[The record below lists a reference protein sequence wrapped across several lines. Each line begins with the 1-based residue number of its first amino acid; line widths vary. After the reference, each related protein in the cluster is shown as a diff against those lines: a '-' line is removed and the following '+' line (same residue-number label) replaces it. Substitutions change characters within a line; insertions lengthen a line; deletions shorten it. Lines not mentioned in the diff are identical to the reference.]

1 MMTPDKEFL
10 GRNRACRTV
19 LVGLLAIFF
28 FLSSPSAWAHPTA
41 SISGTVF
48 DPSGAVVAGA
58 TVILHD
64 AEHGV
69 QQSSA
74 TNDDGSYAF
83 PALPPSHYRIEIH
96 APGFKPYLRTDLELG
111 AADALKIDVSL
122 ALNSESTTVE
132 VSAESL
138 QADTSTS
145 QIGQTIAGKKMTG
158 VPLNGRSFT
167 DLLAIQPGVIP
178 ASLATDERSGD
189 GRMHGDSSFR
199 RLESWERVGER
210 AARNREWVR
219 GKRQQRRR
227 RL

>member
-19 LVGLLAIFF
+19 LGGLLAIFF
-28 FLSSPSAWAHPTA
+28 FLSFPSALASSTA
-41 SISGTVF
+41 SISGTVS

-83 PALPPSHYRIEIH
+83 PVLPPGHYRIEVR
-96 APGFKPYLRTDLELG
+96 ASGFKLYLRADLELG
-111 AADALKIDVSL
+111 AADALKIDPQL
-122 ALNSESTTVE
+122 ALNSESTIVE
-132 VSAESL
+132 VSADSL

-145 QIGQTIAGKKMTG
+145 QIGETIAGKKITG
-158 VPLNGRSFT
+158 ARCG
-167 DLLAIQPGVIP
+167 QGVSEP
-178 ASLATDERSGD
+178 PVCLQRTP
-189 GRMHGDSSFR
+189 R
-199 RLESWERVGER
+199 R
-210 AARNREWVR
+210 
-219 GKRQQRRR
+219 
-227 RL
+227 